1 MPGQCITN
9 QPYATIRFMNDREQ
23 RRSVEDD
30 SLLASVAGVPLTRS
44 ARIGACLIWA
54 AFWCARFLLTDAL
67 LYISA
72 GQLRPA
78 LLQLLGENAFDQ
90 AFSIGMVWLTVEVA
104 IIIWNTLKTVAIMLI
119 AKKGKPLLH
128 VFVDNLSDENGSVS
142 FQVVW
147 LSRPCSC
154 SSASRLCSV
163 HTVPSFS
170 RRRNSRLC
178 LSNRDVVRCA
188 ACPVAK

>member
-1 MPGQCITN
+1 
-9 QPYATIRFMNDREQ
+9 MNDREQ

-67 LYISA
+67 LYIGA

-104 IIIWNTLKTVAIMLI
+104 IIIWGTLKTVTIMLI
-119 AKKGKPLLH
+119 AKKSKPLVHIL
-128 VFVDNLSDENGSVS
+128 VDNLSDEDLEY
-142 FQVVW
+142 VVARANQ
-147 LSRPCSC
+147 L
-154 SSASRLCSV
+154 LQ
-163 HTVPSFS
+163 S
-170 RRRNSRLC
+170 RRQAASGKNDRD
-178 LSNRDVVRCA
+178 SNGG
-188 ACPVAK
+188 K

>member
-1 MPGQCITN
+1 MLGHCITN
-9 QPYATIRFMNDREQ
+9 QPYATIRYRNDWEQ

-128 VFVDNLSDENGSVS
+128 VFVDNLSDENLEIVAARVN
-142 FQVVW
+142 QR
-147 LSRPCSC
+147 LQSRKQA
-154 SSASRLCSV
+154 ASGKKD
-163 HTVPSFS
+163 
-170 RRRNSRLC
+170 RNSN
-178 LSNRDVVRCA
+178 SG
-188 ACPVAK
+188 K